1 MKTPIGIPRIAP
13 TRKPQATDPASQP
26 IRIPITITAAVVP
39 IRTEPA
45 PARLRF
51 GVGVGSI
58 GGASIAEL
66 VTAEMRLVS
75 RKSGD
80 FVRWDDGTSGPRPR
94 LGPERR
100 ETCARKRGRS
110 RRPPCGHSYGRG
122 RGRCSPPRTAKLE
135 PLTVIAPPAA
145 ARPTGAAR
153 PQARGGDRAGTGAD
167 SSTLRS
173 PAPRQRK

>member
-13 TRKPQATDPASQP
+13 IRNPQATDPASQP

-94 LGPERR
+94 LG
-100 ETCARKRGRS
+100 S
-110 RRPPCGHSYGRG
+110 
-122 RGRCSPPRTAKLE
+122 RTARDVRAQAWAK
-135 PLTVIAPPAA
+135 PATTLRALLRPGSWALLA
-145 ARPTGAAR
+145 ASHGEAR
-153 PQARGGDRAGTGAD
+153 TADGDRAAGGG
-167 SSTLRS
+167 
-173 PAPRQRK
+173 